1 MRPSLLPGLLSAAQR
16 NLNRSAESVRLFE
29 IGRRY
34 LGDKE
39 HLTAGVVLTGERTPR
54 GWATGKAQSFDA
66 FDAKAEAL
74 ALLEAAGAPIENLQV
89 MAEVG
94 AHYHPGQSGTLR
106 LGPKTVLASFGML
119 HPTTAKAFDLSGAVA
134 ACEVYLDTVPA
145 KRTSGFMRTAYMPP
159 ALQVV
164 RRDFAFLV
172 PVDVTSEVLVRAV
185 KGADK
190 AAITDARLFDVFT
203 GAGVPEG
210 RKSLAVEVTLQ
221 PAEKSFAEEELAA
234 IAAKVVAVAEKLGA
248 TLRG

>member
-1 MRPSLLPGLLSAAQR
+1 
-16 NLNRSAESVRLFE
+16 
-29 IGRRY
+29 
-34 LGDKE
+34 
-39 HLTAGVVLTGERTPR
+39 
-54 GWATGKAQSFDA
+54 
-66 FDAKAEAL
+66 
-74 ALLEAAGAPIENLQV
+74 
-89 MAEVG
+89 
-94 AHYHPGQSGTLR
+94 LR

-190 AAITDARLFDVFT
+190 AAITTARLFDVFER
-203 GAGVPEG
+203 EG
-210 RKSLAVEVTLQ
+210 QKSIAIEITLQ
-221 PAEKSFAEEELAA
+221 PVDKSFTDEALKA
-234 IAAKVVAVAEKLGA
+234 IADKVVAAAAKLGA
-248 TLRG
+248 SLRG